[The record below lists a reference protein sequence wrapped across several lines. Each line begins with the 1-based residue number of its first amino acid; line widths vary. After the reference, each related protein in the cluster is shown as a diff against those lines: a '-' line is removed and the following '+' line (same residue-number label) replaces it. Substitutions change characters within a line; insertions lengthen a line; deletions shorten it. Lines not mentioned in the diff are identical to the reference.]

1 MISVTTVLKK
11 HQLKNTK
18 LRLAV
23 LEALSEA
30 NSGLNHQELS
40 KRIDIDFDRV
50 SLFRTLSQFEEVGIV
65 HKILDLTGVAH
76 YALNPLENDPK
87 DQKCLIHFICTQ
99 CERIQCIDEPLP
111 DQQWKVP
118 ANLKVDEIEITY
130 KGHCELCQHH

>member
-1 MISVTTVLKK
+1 MSNVTQILKK
-11 HQLKNTK
+11 HHLKNTK

-23 LEALSEA
+23 LEALNEA

-65 HKILDLTGVAH
+65 HKILDLAGVAH
-76 YALNPLENDPK
+76 YALNPIANGQE
-87 DQKCLIHFICTQ
+87 QHKCLTHFICTD

-111 DQQWKVP
+111 EQQWNIP
-118 ANLKVDEIEITY
+118 AHLQVHEIEITY
-130 KGHCELCQHH
+130 KGHCELCKPN